1 MSEAEGGSAAETT
14 VRALAMFPGFD
25 DKNFQVLAK
34 VGRCRLNLSKPGL
47 KARLVSALE
56 TKLWWTGFKFW
67 FQFNLR
73 RYTKVFEVFGA
84 LAGKAPTFSKRDGAQ
99 AISVG
104 RRRLKAADPPR
115 VKSALAS

>member
-56 TKLWWTGFKFW
+56 TKL
-67 FQFNLR
+67 
-73 RYTKVFEVFGA
+73 
-84 LAGKAPTFSKRDGAQ
+84 
-99 AISVG
+99 
-104 RRRLKAADPPR
+104 
-115 VKSALAS
+115 

>member
-1 MSEAEGGSAAETT
+1 
-14 VRALAMFPGFD
+14 
-25 DKNFQVLAK
+25 
-34 VGRCRLNLSKPGL
+34 
-47 KARLVSALE
+47 
-56 TKLWWTGFKFW
+56 
-67 FQFNLR
+67 LR